1 MTASGASQAVAERAT
16 PDSSSPTAA
25 SATATNGPWRV
36 QVLQPSR
43 EITLRSRSRPR
54 VAAPGIPDY
63 RARALVLWPR
73 LDPGKLRRT
82 RGDVMRIARL
92 VERRTSCSI
101 EIIIGM
107 LKRDSPE

>member
-1 MTASGASQAVAERAT
+1 MTASGARQAVTERAT
-16 PDSSSPTAA
+16 SDGSSPTAA
-25 SATATNGPWRV
+25 STTATDGLWRV
-36 QVLQPSR
+36 QVLPPSR
-43 EITLRSRSRPR
+43 EITLGSRSRPR
-54 VAAPGIPDY
+54 VAAPGVPDY

-73 LDPGKLRRT
+73 LDPDRLRRT

-107 LKRDSPE
+107 LTRDAVE